1 MEMSFNL
8 AATTA
13 ASAANNVTQTL
24 NNEVLQLDS
33 AASTVEEVSKELP
46 DVLSTSD
53 AHLQDPVLKK
63 DFESLEGTAILF
75 YGAYS
80 ALQSTTV
87 TH

>member
-33 AASTVEEVSKELP
+33 VASTVEEVSKELP
-46 DVLSTSD
+46 DVLSTSN

-75 YGAYS
+75 YVACS
-80 ALQSTTV
+80 RIAKHKQ
-87 TH
+87 